1 VHAGPAGAEYQVREE
16 AALTTPFATLLHFAK
31 DGTPEQPRVLIVA
44 PLSGHF
50 ATLLRGT
57 VRTMLADYDVYLTD
71 WHNARDVALREGPF
85 DVDGYV
91 GHVIRFLEHI
101 GPGAHVVAVCQPAVA
116 VLAAVAVMSEARSDA
131 TPLSMTLMA
140 GPIDTRESPTAVN
153 ALAKSKPIEWFEET
167 LIDRVPARY
176 RGGGR
181 RVYPGF
187 LQLTAFLNMN
197 LQRHV
202 DAHFDLYKY
211 LVDGDDAKADAL
223 RTFYDEYFA
232 VLDLSAEFYLE
243 TVRTVFQEHAL
254 PLGRMTYRGRRVDP
268 GAIERTAL
276 LTVEGEKDDICG
288 LGQTSAAH
296 ELCTGLSPARK
307 RHHLQP
313 GAGHYGVF
321 NGSRWNSQ
329 IYPVVSNVI
338 LGSERRRLSA

>member
-1 VHAGPAGAEYQVREE
+1 
-16 AALTTPFATLLHFAK
+16 
-31 DGTPEQPRVLIVA
+31 
-44 PLSGHF
+44 
-50 ATLLRGT
+50 
-57 VRTMLADYDVYLTD
+57 VYLTD
-71 WHNARDVALREGPF
+71 WHNARDVPLRDGPF

-116 VLAAVAVMSEARSDA
+116 VLAAVAVMSEAGNDA

-140 GPIDTRESPTAVN
+140 GPIDTRQSPTAVN
-153 ALAKSKPIEWFEET
+153 DLAKSKSIEWFENT
-167 LIDRVPARY
+167 LIDYVPWRY
-176 RGGGR
+176 PGAGR

-202 DAHFDLYKY
+202 DAHFDMYRY
-211 LVDGDDAKADAL
+211 LVEGEDAKAKTL

-254 PLGRMTYRGRRVDP
+254 PRGRMTYRGRRIEP
-268 GAIERTAL
+268 GAIRRTTL
-276 LTVEGEKDDICG
+276 LTVEGERDDICG

-296 ELCTGLSPARK
+296 ELCSGLSPARK
-307 RHHLQP
+307 RHHLQA
-313 GAGHYGVF
+313 GVGHYGVF
-321 NGSRWNSQ
+321 NGARWNSQ

-338 LGSERRRLSA
+338 LGSERRRLIA